1 MTAIEQELLQ
11 LARTI
16 LHAYFEKTDP
26 DPLLAH
32 LAPDVIWLGA
42 GQEMEAE
49 GRDRV
54 AAIFRKGQ
62 DQLIPCRQ
70 SQERSLVRPLA
81 EGLWLVQVSSLVET
95 DPSYKMYLQGY
106 QRCAFCFR
114 KNAAGR
120 WEITYLNH
128 SMAYEAVR
136 ENELFAISQ
145 GIRNFRKLKTADPDL
160 FTPHDKELMYQLIRK
175 LFHPLSREEQQVC
188 LILSLFPRFSRAQ
201 AEFLCPHPDT
211 LARLEEH
218 WKRSPFLTYEPF
230 QGTFAF
236 HPVFQEYLQSQ
247 FQCESWNWQ
256 KKACLQA
263 ARWQLRSRDFAQAL
277 ALALR
282 GKAWP
287 QALQAVEQAGLAILY
302 QQPPS
307 LLIQLLR
314 KCPQEEKA
322 RHFAGCGL
330 ILLALNLLQSPQT
343 AREEREILLAS
354 LPDAWTCTPED
365 QARILFLTA
374 LDSLPDLGA
383 MEPAF
388 RQFFTYC
395 REHRIRLPRDY
406 FQGIHRGV
414 SGQLV
419 LYYRR
424 AGSLARNTRQL
435 QALYDGCGEALQGV
449 SGPLWR
455 STVAAELAYLQGELS
470 TAEEVLQA
478 FLDAPC
484 RTLDEQQRAIIA
496 LFLMPRIALIRQD
509 QEQFLGWKKHYQ
521 KLSQLI
527 TDPLTRTDLDLVG
540 IFVQSLL
547 EQPSPSLAKHLE
559 RMNNLPD
566 YPSLQGMRQSTRHRL
581 QLTMGRYQL
590 LLLSTRP
597 QDAVPAPT
605 SSQMCRCYDAIVQIA
620 ALEHTGLGEE
630 AAALLRSTLAEAL
643 KDRLYLPFVEHQS
656 LLGPLLVKAARQP
669 EFAAFLQAVLS
680 YSLTPAKGRPLKEA
694 SFTAREKLVIRRV
707 KEGRTN
713 KEIAQE
719 LNVAE
724 ITVKKQLSLLYQ
736 RFQVK
741 NRTQL
746 LHAVEKM

>member
-1 MTAIEQELLQ
+1 
-11 LARTI
+11 
-16 LHAYFEKTDP
+16 
-26 DPLLAH
+26 
-32 LAPDVIWLGA
+32 
-42 GQEMEAE
+42 
-49 GRDRV
+49 
-54 AAIFRKGQ
+54 
-62 DQLIPCRQ
+62 
-70 SQERSLVRPLA
+70 
-81 EGLWLVQVSSLVET
+81 
-95 DPSYKMYLQGY
+95 
-106 QRCAFCFR
+106 
-114 KNAAGR
+114 
-120 WEITYLNH
+120 
-128 SMAYEAVR
+128 
-136 ENELFAISQ
+136 
-145 GIRNFRKLKTADPDL
+145 
-160 FTPHDKELMYQLIRK
+160 
-175 LFHPLSREEQQVC
+175 
-188 LILSLFPRFSRAQ
+188 
-201 AEFLCPHPDT
+201 
-211 LARLEEH
+211 
-218 WKRSPFLTYEPF
+218 
-230 QGTFAF
+230 
-236 HPVFQEYLQSQ
+236 
-247 FQCESWNWQ
+247 
-256 KKACLQA
+256 
-263 ARWQLRSRDFAQAL
+263 
-277 ALALR
+277 
-282 GKAWP
+282 
-287 QALQAVEQAGLAILY
+287 
-302 QQPPS
+302 
-307 LLIQLLR
+307 
-314 KCPQEEKA
+314 
-322 RHFAGCGL
+322 
-330 ILLALNLLQSPQT
+330 
-343 AREEREILLAS
+343 
-354 LPDAWTCTPED
+354 
-365 QARILFLTA
+365 
-374 LDSLPDLGA
+374 

-395 REHRIRLPRDY
+395 REHHIRLPRDY

-435 QALYDGCGEALQGV
+435 QALYDGCGETLQGV

-496 LFLMPRIALIRQD
+496 LFLVPRIALIRQD
-509 QEQFLGWKKHYQ
+509 QEQFLGWKKHYR

-559 RMNNLPD
+559 RMNSLPD

-643 KDRLYLPFVEHQS
+643 EDRLYLPFVEHQS

-669 EFAAFLQAVLS
+669 EFAPFLQAVLS